1 MENFT
6 KYILFVFTKND
17 NPKEFSEQ
25 IADELSVI
33 CDVPNVNFYYGPES
47 SVYTISTLET
57 FEDVKEY
64 VDMILGVDKI
74 TYILLPFTSD
84 KMSYKLSENISKKLF
99 DEGISDFMSE
109 KTKNSTTNEIDVRN
123 MIRNH
128 INETF
133 FLDFSKLD
141 EDDDED
147 EWCEI
152 LEFKKINKKPSFD
165 ELFNKIADLGI
176 DSLSNDEKN
185 LLNQYTK

>member
-33 CDVPNVNFYYGPES
+33 SDVPNVNFYYGPES

-57 FEDVKEY
+57 FEDVKDY
-64 VDMILGVDKI
+64 IDMILGVDKI
-74 TYILLPFTSD
+74 TYILLPFTTD
-84 KMSYKLSENISKKLF
+84 KMSFKLSENVAEQLF
-99 DEGISDFMSE
+99 NDGVSDFMSE
-109 KTKNSTTNEIDVRN
+109 KTKNSKYNESEVRN

-128 INETF
+128 INDTF
-133 FLDFSKLD
+133 FLDFSKF
-141 EDDDED
+141 DDDED
-147 EWCEI
+147 EYCEI
-152 LEFKKINKKPSFD
+152 EEFIKKNKKPSFD
-165 ELFNKIADLGI
+165 DLFNKIADNGI
-176 DSLSNDEKN
+176 ESLSNDEKK